1 MIILSTILISA
12 LILSLFLSYQSN
24 LPIQKSAIEIVN
36 EMGFGYNLAN
46 SFDCYNN
53 SMEINN
59 PNEQITLLGNPIP
72 TQKMINNIKKNGFK
86 TIRFPVTWANFIDN
100 LGNVNPQWMLRVKE
114 VVKWIINKNIY
125 CILNIYHDSDIGNWI
140 YDELNGK
147 DKYFYLWKQIAEEFK
162 DFNEYLL
169 FESMNQPNFI
179 DNYWNFKYDIYY
191 NFTQGF
197 IDILRK
203 SGGFNSQRLLIISGY
218 QYFEPLPLP
227 LNDTA
232 NKLAVSFNYYEP
244 FWFTSDNSLYYLEW
258 GRENEYKTLFN
269 DFEKL
274 KENYI
279 DKGIPIILSEIGVK
293 TESKKNILSIREYLY
308 TLFSLSFDY
317 SGLVCCLQDTSNKIF
332 GDMNFYD
339 RETDKWHDD
348 KIKDIFNKLS
358 KNKNLKVT
366 DFFITT
372 KIETTYETSD
382 LGDYII
388 HLSKRKPLKLILNLS
403 YKGELFV
410 DYDFSISSLN
420 KDYDF
425 FDIMFGKENGK
436 KQYDGTIIYT
446 IDLSKEDCNVYIEI
460 IKWDGDEMFFNN
472 VTIEYNETSNYF
484 DYKSYRHEVLK
495 EIS

>member
-53 SMEINN
+53 SIEINN

-86 TIRFPVTWANFIDN
+86 TIRFPVTWAKFIDN

-169 FESMNQPNFI
+169 FESMNQPKFI
-179 DNYWNFKYDIYY
+179 DNYWNFKHDIYY

-218 QYFEPLPLP
+218 QYFDPLPLP

-244 FWFTSDNSLYYLEW
+244 FWFTSDSSLYYLEW

-372 KIETTYETSD
+372 KNETTYETSD

>member
-53 SMEINN
+53 SIEINN

-86 TIRFPVTWANFIDN
+86 TIRFPVTWAKFIDN

-169 FESMNQPNFI
+169 FESMNQPKFI
-179 DNYWNFKYDIYY
+179 DNYWNFKHDIYY

-218 QYFEPLPLP
+218 QYFDPLPLP

-372 KIETTYETSD
+372 KNETTYETSD

>member
-53 SMEINN
+53 SIEINN

-218 QYFEPLPLP
+218 QYLEPLLLP

>member
-53 SMEINN
+53 SIEINN

-218 QYFEPLPLP
+218 QYLEPLPLP

-372 KIETTYETSD
+372 KNETTYETSD

>member
-53 SMEINN
+53 SIEINN

-169 FESMNQPNFI
+169 FESMNQPKFI
-179 DNYWNFKYDIYY
+179 DNYWNFKHDIYY

-218 QYFEPLPLP
+218 QYFDPLPLP

-244 FWFTSDNSLYYLEW
+244 FWFTSDSSLYYLEW

-372 KIETTYETSD
+372 KNETTYETSD

>member
-53 SMEINN
+53 SIEINN

-86 TIRFPVTWANFIDN
+86 TIRFPVTWAKFIDN

-218 QYFEPLPLP
+218 QYLEPLPLP

-372 KIETTYETSD
+372 KNETTYETSD

>member
-53 SMEINN
+53 SIEINN

-169 FESMNQPNFI
+169 FESMNQPKFI
-179 DNYWNFKYDIYY
+179 DNYWNFKHDIYY

-218 QYFEPLPLP
+218 QYLEPLPLP

-372 KIETTYETSD
+372 KNETTYETSD

>member
-1 MIILSTILISA
+1 M
-12 LILSLFLSYQSN
+12 SLFLSYQSN

-53 SMEINN
+53 SIEINT

-100 LGNVNPQWMLRVKE
+100 LGNVNLQWMIRVKE
-114 VVKWIINKNIY
+114 VVKWIISKNIY
-125 CILNIYHDSDIGNWI
+125 CILNIYHDSDSGNWI
-140 YDELNGK
+140 YGELNGK
-147 DKYFYLWKQIAEEFK
+147 DKYFNLWKQIAEEFK
-162 DFNEYLL
+162 DFDEYLL
-169 FESMNQPNFI
+169 FESMNKPNFI
-179 DNYWNFKYDIYY
+179 DNYWNFQHDIYY

-218 QYFEPLPLP
+218 QYLEPLPFP
-227 LNDTA
+227 LNDPA

-244 FWFTSDNSLYYLEW
+244 LWFTSDDSLYYYEW
-258 GRENEYKTLFN
+258 GSESEYKTLFS

-274 KENYI
+274 KEYYI

-293 TESKKNILSIREYLY
+293 TQQNKNMLSIREYLY
-308 TLFSLSFDY
+308 TLFSLSLD
-317 SGLVCCLQDTSNKIF
+317 SNGLISCLWDTSNQKF
-332 GDMNFYD
+332 GDMNYYD
-339 RETDKWHDD
+339 RETDNWYDD
-348 KIKDIFNKLS
+348 KIRDIFYKLS
-358 KNKNLKVT
+358 KNNNLKVI

-372 KIETTYETSD
+372 KIETTYETSE

-388 HLSKRKPLKLILNLS
+388 LLSKRKPLKLILNLS
-403 YKGELFV
+403 YKGELFI

-460 IKWDGDEMFFNN
+460 IKWD
-472 VTIEYNETSNYF
+472 
-484 DYKSYRHEVLK
+484 
-495 EIS
+495 